1 MLRDTVECCG
11 GETRRWSAAEERPF
25 RSVSA
30 DKNLKVERTEKKEG
44 RKLREAEAIGGR
56 EVGRRRE
63 KRRRRTKRLP

>member
-1 MLRDTVECCG
+1 MKREG
-11 GETRRWSAAEERPF
+11 GAQPRRGHSGPYP
-25 RSVSA
+25 A